1 MGIYDWSFQ
10 TKDLQ
15 NFLSSYFEKGILKD
29 LRTKNC
35 YFFGITAL
43 F

>member
-1 MGIYDWSFQ
+1 MG
-10 TKDLQ
+10 DLQ

-29 LRTKNC
+29 LRTKNW
-35 YFFGITAL
+35 YFLASQLSFES